1 MVHRIQ
7 DLDGRGDITPDKVTP
22 FFCDEMKSGA
32 SVDIAAATGPGGPL
46 YILAWFPDDG
56 DLARLHRLTDLA
68 GGGAIDAPAEAVEIW
83 TETAPPSGVSE
94 PDMRYAVEIDDVAFV
109 NEGGVSFPGSIAGD
123 ASTFSFTTSD
133 IAAVANLIE
142 GTARDDRPQG
152 TDGVDGR
159 EGGGGRYDRPPRPSP
174 VPLSPPRRRRWSST
188 RFPPERWSSRPSS
201 TSTAL
206 PAPSAPFRSC
216 NS

>member
-1 MVHRIQ
+1 MHRIQ

-22 FFCDEMKSGA
+22 FIGDEMKSGA

-56 DLARLHRLTDLA
+56 DLARLPRLTDLA
-68 GGGAIDAPAEAVEIW
+68 GSGAIDALAEAVEIW
-83 TETAPPSGVSE
+83 TETAPPAGVSE

-109 NEGGVSFPGSIAGD
+109 DEGGVSFPGIAAGD

-133 IAAVANLIE
+133 IAAVADLIE

-206 PAPSAPFRSC
+206 PAP
-216 NS
+216 